1 MNALCLAAFLTVWTA
16 NPMVR
21 VTPGSMPPK
30 DAEREISLSLAR
42 RERESAQI
50 LVTCDAETEL
60 RGVSLE
66 IEPLERED
74 GAPFSG
80 DVKWERVGYVPRVPG
95 CKPHPD
101 APGED
106 EKWLPDPLLPARPFD
121 VARGTTQGA
130 WLTVYASPDAKAGLY
145 RSSVRVTQNGKTL
158 ATVPLAVRVRNF
170 SLGRTFRLDT
180 AFSLMDGFLR
190 KKYPGSWQ
198 TMKKQAIDVMLDH
211 RLNPDDISR
220 TSPPDLEDLEHAR
233 RRGMSRFNILNI
245 VPQPA
250 SNVSWLCS
258 APAETLFSDGFYR
271 KFSERLRPYLDKLAG
286 RGLDR
291 HAYIYGFDECKTNY
305 YSGIDA
311 MWRRLKADFPELP
324 VMTTSTLFWDYAKG
338 RTNKFD
344 CVTTDWYCPVVDQYD
359 AKAAARLRGLGK
371 KVWWYVCCSP
381 FHPYANFSSI
391 EYPPVEG
398 RLLLGYL
405 TWLCKADGF
414 LYWHVNNWRWWE
426 KMHPAMDEAECFF
439 PEWNMKNRSKMPGDG
454 ILLYPG
460 KEHILP
466 SIRLANIRDGEE
478 DYEYLVLAEERIGC
492 EKTAAMVRQYV
503 RSPTQFTRDAVSL
516 AALREQL
523 ADAITSIRA
532 QVTAKVR
539 LGASFRAAVPEPG
552 VTATLTSPAVLSVD
566 LPPPSPPDSYVCFH
580 NYKLIM
586 L

>member
-16 NPMVR
+16 SPMVR
-21 VTPGSMPPK
+21 VTPGSMPPE

-80 DVKWERVGYVPRVPG
+80 DVKWERVGYVPRVPD

-101 APGED
+101 APGAD

-198 TMKKQAIDVMLDH
+198 KMKKQAIDVMLDH

-220 TSPPDLEDLEHAR
+220 SSPPDLEDLEHAR
-233 RRGMSRFNILNI
+233 MRGMSRFNILNI
-245 VPQPA
+245 VPQPG
-250 SNVSWLCS
+250 SNVSWVCS
-258 APAETLFSDGFYR
+258 ASAETLFSDGFYR
-271 KFSERLRPYLDKLAG
+271 EFSERLRPYLDALAG
-286 RGLDR
+286 RGIDR
-291 HAYIYGFDECKTNY
+291 RAYIYGFDECKTNY

-311 MWRRLKADFPELP
+311 MWRRLKADFPDLP

-359 AKAAARLRGLGK
+359 MKAAARLRAKGK

-398 RLLLGYL
+398 RLLLGHL

-426 KMHPAMDEAECFF
+426 KMHPQMDEAECFF

-460 KEHILP
+460 KEHVLP

-478 DYEYLVLAEERIGC
+478 DYEYLVLAEERIGR
-492 EKTAAMVRQYV
+492 EKAAAMVRQYIH
-503 RSPTQFTRDAVSL
+503 SPTQFTRDAAAL

-523 ADAITSIRA
+523 ADVIDSSTIFLNGREFGGGTWCGGNRRRGALWRRRISS
-532 QVTAKVR
+532 R
-539 LGASFRAAVPEPG
+539 LYGDAN
-552 VTATLTSPAVLSVD
+552 L
-566 LPPPSPPDSYVCFH
+566 
-580 NYKLIM
+580 
-586 L
+586 